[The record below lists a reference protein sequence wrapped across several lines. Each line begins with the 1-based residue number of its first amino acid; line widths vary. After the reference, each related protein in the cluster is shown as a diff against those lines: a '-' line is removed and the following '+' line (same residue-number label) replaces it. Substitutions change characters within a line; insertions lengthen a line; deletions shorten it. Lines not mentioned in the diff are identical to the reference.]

1 MQSLFTMNSD
11 FELFPE
17 IELFLDNE
25 ALPKEWD
32 FILEPN
38 IELDLSPITIQLQV
52 RYEQEM
58 RRMTLSPST
67 LSGEYS
73 LVHLQR
79 LIVSAFNLKKNSM
92 LQIFCAQT
100 NSILQTDTQF
110 VDAISKVSFS
120 NTSLSLKVSL
130 IQEEEPCILCVS
142 YECCHSTTRTFGKKR
157 KVHEDTLLPQFL
169 QPVSSRKDE
178 NKIPKRRKLV
188 LSGSSVSK
196 APLSVSHAINASFP
210 KQILIN
216 F

>member
-1 MQSLFTMNSD
+1 MNLD
-11 FELFPE
+11 FDLELFPE

-38 IELDLSPITIQLQV
+38 IELDFSPATIQLQV
-52 RYEQEM
+52 KYGQEM

-67 LSGEYS
+67 LSGQYS

-79 LIVSAFNLKKNSM
+79 LIVSTFNLKKNYL
-92 LQIFCAQT
+92 LQIFCVQT

-110 VDAISKVSFS
+110 LDAISKVSFA
-120 NTSLSLKVSL
+120 NTPLSLNVSL

-157 KVHEDTLLPQFL
+157 KVDEDTLLPQFL
-169 QPVSSRKDE
+169 QPVSSHRDE
-178 NKIPKRRKLV
+178 NKVPKRRKLAR
-188 LSGSSVSK
+188 SGSSFSK
-196 APLSVSHAINASFP
+196 APLSVSHAINASSP